1 VPIEFPKA
9 RVGAEAI
16 HASVGRQVGSQV
28 VGPVFVGL
36 IEQGECLLFVSH
48 IVSHYGNFVTGNL
61 EATRKT
67 YELWAQTYPR
77 DEVPTGNLGII
88 YLYLGDYEKAL
99 AEVQEMM
106 KVDSGSGLSYAN
118 LAACYLQVNRLD
130 EVTATAREAQA
141 HNLNSPLIHFNL
153 YSVAFLQHDAAG
165 MEREA
170 AALMGKAGFEDLM
183 LDTES
188 NTAAYGGQ
196 FAKARELTRRASDSA
211 QRADQKET
219 AAAYEA
225 EGAAREVLVGNVGP
239 AKQQAQGALALSD
252 GKNVEAISAIALGL
266 AGDGPQATR
275 LAADLAKRFPEDT
288 IVQFE
293 YLPMI
298 RAAVALQSGNATKA
312 IEALA
317 PAAPYELGS
326 IGGVTL
332 YPVYLRGEGYLEA
345 HQGSA
350 AAGEFQKIVDHPG
363 IHPTFAEHSLAKLG
377 LGRAYEMTGDATKA
391 RAEYQDFLA
400 LWKDADPDIP
410 ILKEAR
416 AEYAKLQ

>member
-1 VPIEFPKA
+1 MD
-9 RVGAEAI
+9 
-16 HASVGRQVGSQV
+16 
-28 VGPVFVGL
+28 
-36 IEQGECLLFVSH
+36 CL
-48 IVSHYGNFVTGNL
+48 
-61 EATRKT
+61 TRT
-67 YELWAQTYPR
+67 SP
-77 DEVPTGNLGII
+77 
-88 YLYLGDYEKAL
+88 
-99 AEVQEMM
+99 
-106 KVDSGSGLSYAN
+106 
-118 LAACYLQVNRLD
+118 ACYLQVNRLD

-141 HNLNSPLIHFNL
+141 HNLDSPLIHFNL
-153 YSVAFLQHDAAG
+153 YSVDFLQHDAAG

-225 EGAAREVLVGNVGP
+225 EGAAREVLVGYMGP

-252 GKNVEAISAIALGL
+252 GRNVEAISAIALGL

-298 RAAVALQSGNATKA
+298 HAAAALQSGNATKA

-332 YPVYLRGEGYLEA
+332 YPVYLRGEGLSGGAPRQRRGSGISENRGPSWDPSNICRAFIGKTGPGTGLCDDRGCSQGKKCVSGFPRPLERRRPR
-345 HQGSA
+345 HPHPEGSQGGVREA
-350 AAGEFQKIVDHPG
+350 AVG
-363 IHPTFAEHSLAKLG
+363 T
-377 LGRAYEMTGDATKA
+377 
-391 RAEYQDFLA
+391 
-400 LWKDADPDIP
+400 
-410 ILKEAR
+410 
-416 AEYAKLQ
+416 